1 MYITIFYKQTKLG
14 NMLKL
19 DHNQEKLSL
28 KQKSQPINF
37 KNDTEQKIVWP
48 GIFFIVRPLKD
59 HKKPYDITQAM

>member
-1 MYITIFYKQTKLG
+1 
-14 NMLKL
+14 MLKL

-59 HKKPYDITQAM
+59 HKKPYDIT